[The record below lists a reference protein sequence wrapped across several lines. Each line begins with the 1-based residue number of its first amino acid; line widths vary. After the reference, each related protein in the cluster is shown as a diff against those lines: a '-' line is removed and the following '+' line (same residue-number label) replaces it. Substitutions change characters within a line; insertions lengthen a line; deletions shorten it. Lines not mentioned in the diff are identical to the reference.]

1 MNIGTLDFEIIG
13 KNDGIKQALEEAK
26 ESIANFTET
35 AAAGSAGVGDA
46 MQAAAATIEQAWGQ
60 LDAVGETNRQQLK
73 ELEAEYAQVGH
84 DAAAAFNKATAAGDK
99 EYRTL
104 ASRQKALAK
113 EISQRKSV
121 LSEVNRL
128 SGELNKEEQAFKKLA
143 TETQKNESRT
153 TSFKAQLRQL
163 TQEMAMQ
170 EAEARNL
177 GGETAV
183 YALRATDA
191 FKQMQMQAAQLTDA
205 MADAQQQAKLLS
217 HDNAGLQGVISA
229 LGGVAGAFS
238 VAQGVMGLYSG
249 ENENLQ
255 KIMLKVQSIMAITM
269 GLQQVSNVLN
279 KDSAAS
285 LTIFNKAREAF
296 VMEMQRGNAAL
307 AKDTAQQHTNTA
319 AKKLNTAATQGQA
332 AAEGMAA
339 SGNMKAATG
348 KNLEA
353 AANIKDTKSKIANT
367 IATGAS
373 TVAVKGLQKA
383 NIMLA
388 ATFKAVGAAIKAV
401 PVIGWILAAVSA
413 LISIIQ
419 LLGSSSR
426 EAKKEQEE
434 YYKSV
439 AEGAAEP
446 VSRIEKLSA
455 AWNRLGNDMEAKKK
469 FVDDNKA
476 AFEELG
482 IKVNSVE
489 DAENALVK
497 NKEAFIAAQ
506 IAKAKAL
513 AATQKAAELYQE
525 ALEQDLN
532 REQMQYGSKD
542 YDESLEKATDAE
554 KKAEEL
560 IRKSLDAE
568 AEGAR
573 LMNEAGIA
581 AAKTYEEGTIGYYEQ
596 IIEKKKAALKELANP
611 KDYENAQ
618 KEIEAL
624 QKSLDAI
631 TGTKKRSSSGTAK
644 DPFKEKL
651 DKQRQQYTQ
660 YAKWRNST
668 DEILQKAAATQ
679 FKDLLKQGDN
689 YLDYLRQQREKLMAE
704 MQNGGTAAQ
713 RKNLATLNQAIA
725 EETKETVLEQF
736 EQELNRQLNGANS
749 LLEKLTII
757 EKKRRELN
765 NDNSELD
772 NAEKELLQKQRE
784 QLINEL
790 ETQYKAAQREYYD
803 YLESRLTTFER
814 YQNEMAELEAKLAKT
829 NNSTEIAAI
838 MRQMEILQ
846 QRQKTYETRTYDA
859 LLESYGDFNAQKAAL
874 DAEFAEKRRIAQLN
888 GDKTM
893 LDALD
898 KEYKQKLSKLAREL
912 MKSPLL
918 EKFTKEADKM
928 TLSEVDMLIDEINN
942 KSIELSEN
950 LTDEDIEK
958 LLKSLRDLRREI
970 ADRNP
975 FTKLANAAKEFAE
988 EASDAS
994 LNRVLKAGSELAEN
1008 FRQITDCMR
1017 QIGEMTGNNDLVV
1030 AADAMDDII
1039 GNFQAAE
1046 QGAEAWGGW
1055 WGAIIGGVT
1064 DMIPKIIKWCN
1075 YNEELNDKLTETNAK
1090 VKELEEEYEELER
1103 ILKRTYNSGRYAL
1116 QQQEIANLEAQKKQL
1131 EEAIAEMDKHKDD
1144 KGFDQEQYDALK
1156 QQLNSV
1162 RDKLADAYDSLAED
1176 LTQTTIPDIQEE
1188 IKDALVNAF
1197 AAGASDAE
1205 IDKAIEAVANKLM
1218 KEAALKMLQTK
1229 YLADAVQRWYNEF
1242 EAAMA
1247 DEILDSD
1254 EEQMLHDHMR
1264 EYTEEFKEKM
1274 RLWNEMWG
1282 DAEDTTNTLSGA
1294 IKGASQESIDLL
1306 AGYTNATRIIEQS
1319 QLDVLTR
1326 QLSYV
1331 ASIDARLERAV
1342 AILETMNRS
1351 ERLTPQATQ
1360 YDEAVSQRAYGIID
1374 EEI

>member
-60 LDAVGETNRQQLK
+60 LDSVGETNRQQLK

-84 DAAAAFNKATAAGDK
+84 DAAAAFNKATAAGD
-99 EYRTL
+99 EEHRTL
-104 ASRQKALAK
+104 TSRQKALAK

-205 MADAQQQAKLLS
+205 MGDAQQQAKILS

-296 VMEMQRGNAAL
+296 VMEMQRGNAELKKESVNETKNA
-307 AKDTAQQHTNTA
+307 ASKKANTV
-319 AKKLNTAATQGQA
+319 ATEAQA
-332 AAEGMAA
+332 AAERAA
-339 SGNMKAATG
+339 AAGTG
-348 KNLEA
+348 AAAGAKNGEA
-353 AANIKDTKSKIANT
+353 AANNADTKSKIANT
-367 IATGAS
+367 VATGGQ
-373 TVAVKGLQKA
+373 TVATKLLQRA
-383 NIMLA
+383 NIMLVA
-388 ATFKAVGAAIKAV
+388 SFKAVGAAIKAV
-401 PVIGWILAAVSA
+401 PLIGWIVTAVSA
-413 LISIIQ
+413 LISIIK

-446 VSRIEKLSA
+446 VARIEKLSET
-455 AWNRLGNDMEAKKK
+455 WNHLGNDMEAKKK

-476 AFEELG
+476 AFKELG
-482 IKVNSVE
+482 IEVNSVE
-489 DAENALVK
+489 EAENALNK
-497 NKEAFIAAQ
+497 NKEAFISAQ
-506 IAKAKAL
+506 VAKARAL

-525 ALEQDLN
+525 ALEENLN
-532 REQMQYGSKD
+532 REKMSYGSKD
-542 YDESLEKATDAE
+542 YDKSLKKATDAE
-554 KKAEEL
+554 NKAKQL
-560 IRKSLDAE
+560 IEQSIEDEIK
-568 AEGAR
+568 GAQI
-573 LMNEAGIA
+573 LYEAGIA
-581 AAKTYEEGTIGYYEQ
+581 AANKIKNGSIAYYEQ
-596 IIEKKKAALKELANP
+596 LIENKKEALKKIADP
-611 KDYENAQ
+611 KEYAEAQ
-618 KEIEAL
+618 KEIDAW
-624 QKSLDAI
+624 QKSIDNI
-631 TGTKKRSSSGTAK
+631 TGASRRSSGTAK

-651 DKQRQQYTQ
+651 EKQRQQYTQ

-689 YLDYLRQQREKLMAE
+689 YIDYLRQQREKLMAE

-749 LLEKLTII
+749 LLEKLTIV

-859 LLESYGDFNAQKAAL
+859 LLESYGDFNAQKSAI

-893 LDALD
+893 LDALEN
-898 KEYKQKLSKLAREL
+898 EYKQKLSKLAREL

-958 LLKSLRDLRREI
+958 LLNSLRDLRREI

-1008 FRQITDCMR
+1008 FQQITDCMR

-1064 DMIPKIIKWCN
+1064 DMIPKIIKWSN
-1075 YNEELNDKLTETNAK
+1075 YNEELNDQLSESAENVKKLQ
-1090 VKELEEEYEELER
+1090 EEYAKLEQQ
-1103 ILKRTYNSGRYAL
+1103 LKRTYDSAQYDL
-1116 QQQEIANLEAQKKQL
+1116 QRQKIENLKKQEKEL
-1131 EEAIAEMDKHKDD
+1131 TAAIKAMEEADEK
-1144 KGFDQEQYDALK
+1144 EYDADQMAAYK
-1156 QQLNSV
+1156 QQL
-1162 RDKLADAYDSLAED
+1162 ADVQAQILDAQDELVEN
-1176 LTQTTIPDIQEE
+1176 LTQTTVPEIEE
-1188 IKDALVNAF
+1188 AITDALVNAF
-1197 AAGASDAE
+1197 AAGATDAE
-1205 IDKAIEAVANKLM
+1205 IDKTIEDVVNELM
-1218 KEAALKMLQTK
+1218 KKAALHMLQTQ
-1229 YLADAVQRWYNEF
+1229 YLAPYIEQWYEEF
-1242 EAAMA
+1242 NQAMS
-1247 DEILDSD
+1247 DYVLDSE
-1254 EEQMLHDHMR
+1254 EEQMLRDHMQ

-1274 RLWNEMWG
+1274 RMWNEIFG
-1282 DAEDTTNTLSGA
+1282 ESEETANTLSGA

-1319 QLDVLTR
+1319 QLEVLTR
-1326 QLSYV
+1326 QLSYI

-1342 AILETMNRS
+1342 AILETMNRTD
-1351 ERLTPQATQ
+1351 RLTPHATQ

>member
-60 LDAVGETNRQQLK
+60 LDSVGETNRQQLK

-84 DAAAAFNKATAAGDK
+84 DAAAAFNKATAAGD
-99 EYRTL
+99 EEHRTL
-104 ASRQKALAK
+104 TSRQKALAK

-205 MADAQQQAKLLS
+205 MGDAQQQAKILS

-296 VMEMQRGNAAL
+296 VMEMQRGNAELKKESVNETKNA
-307 AKDTAQQHTNTA
+307 ASKKANTV
-319 AKKLNTAATQGQA
+319 ATEAQA
-332 AAEGMAA
+332 AAERAA
-339 SGNMKAATG
+339 AAGTG
-348 KNLEA
+348 AAAGAKNGEA
-353 AANIKDTKSKIANT
+353 AANNADTKSKIANT
-367 IATGAS
+367 VATGGQ
-373 TVAVKGLQKA
+373 TVATKLLQRA
-383 NIMLA
+383 NIMLVA
-388 ATFKAVGAAIKAV
+388 SFKAVGAAIKAV
-401 PVIGWILAAVSA
+401 PLIGWIVTAVSA
-413 LISIIQ
+413 LISIIK

-446 VSRIEKLSA
+446 VARIEKLSET
-455 AWNRLGNDMEAKKK
+455 WNHLGNDMEAKKK

-476 AFEELG
+476 AFKELG
-482 IKVNSVE
+482 IEVNSVE
-489 DAENALVK
+489 EAENALNK
-497 NKEAFIAAQ
+497 NKEAFISAQ
-506 IAKAKAL
+506 VAKARAL

-525 ALEQDLN
+525 ALEENLN
-532 REQMQYGSKD
+532 REKMSYGSKD
-542 YDESLEKATDAE
+542 YDKSLKKATDAE
-554 KKAEEL
+554 NKAKQL
-560 IRKSLDAE
+560 IEQSIEDEIK
-568 AEGAR
+568 GAQI
-573 LMNEAGIA
+573 LYEAGIA
-581 AAKTYEEGTIGYYEQ
+581 AANKIKNGSIAYYEQ
-596 IIEKKKAALKELANP
+596 LIENKKEALKKIADP
-611 KDYENAQ
+611 KEYAEAQ
-618 KEIEAL
+618 KEIDAW
-624 QKSLDAI
+624 QKSIDNI
-631 TGTKKRSSSGTAK
+631 TGASRRSSGTAK

-651 DKQRQQYTQ
+651 EKQRQQYTQ

-689 YLDYLRQQREKLMAE
+689 YMDYLRQQREKLMAE

-749 LLEKLTII
+749 LLEKLTIV

-859 LLESYGDFNAQKAAL
+859 LLESYGDFNAQKSAI
-874 DAEFAEKRRIAQLN
+874 DSEFAEKRRIAQLN

-893 LDALD
+893 LDALEN
-898 KEYKQKLSKLAREL
+898 EYKQKLSKLAREL

-958 LLKSLRDLRREI
+958 LLNSLRDLRREI

-1008 FRQITDCMR
+1008 FQQITDCMR
-1017 QIGEMTGNNDLVV
+1017 QIGEMTGNYDLVV

-1064 DMIPKIIKWCN
+1064 DMIPKIIKWSN
-1075 YNEELNDKLTETNAK
+1075 YNEELNDQLSESAENVKKLQ
-1090 VKELEEEYEELER
+1090 EEYAKLEQQ
-1103 ILKRTYNSGRYAL
+1103 LKRTYDSAQYDL
-1116 QQQEIANLEAQKKQL
+1116 QRQKIENLKKQEKEL
-1131 EEAIAEMDKHKDD
+1131 TAAIKAMEEADEK
-1144 KGFDQEQYDALK
+1144 EYDADQMAAYK
-1156 QQLNSV
+1156 QQL
-1162 RDKLADAYDSLAED
+1162 ADVQAQILDAQDELVEN
-1176 LTQTTIPDIQEE
+1176 LTQTTVPEIEE
-1188 IKDALVNAF
+1188 AITDALVNAF
-1197 AAGASDAE
+1197 AAGATDAE
-1205 IDKAIEAVANKLM
+1205 IDKTIEDVVNELM
-1218 KEAALKMLQTK
+1218 KKAALHMLQTQ
-1229 YLADAVQRWYNEF
+1229 YLAPYIEQWYEEF
-1242 EAAMA
+1242 NQAMS
-1247 DEILDSD
+1247 DYVLDSE
-1254 EEQMLHDHMR
+1254 EEQMLRDHMQ

-1274 RLWNEMWG
+1274 RMWNEIFG
-1282 DAEDTTNTLSGA
+1282 ESGETANTLSGA

-1319 QLDVLTR
+1319 QLEVLTR
-1326 QLSYV
+1326 QLSYI

-1342 AILETMNRS
+1342 AILETMNRTD
-1351 ERLTPQATQ
+1351 RLTPQATQ

>member
-60 LDAVGETNRQQLK
+60 LDSVGETNRQQLK

-84 DAAAAFNKATAAGDK
+84 DAAAAFNKATAAGD
-99 EYRTL
+99 EEHRTL
-104 ASRQKALAK
+104 TSRQKALAK

-205 MADAQQQAKLLS
+205 MGDAQQQAKILS

-296 VMEMQRGNAAL
+296 VMEMQRGNAELKKESVNETKNA
-307 AKDTAQQHTNTA
+307 ASKKANTV
-319 AKKLNTAATQGQA
+319 ATEAQA
-332 AAEGMAA
+332 AAERAA
-339 SGNMKAATG
+339 AAGTG
-348 KNLEA
+348 AAAGAKNGEA
-353 AANIKDTKSKIANT
+353 AANNADTKSKIANT
-367 IATGAS
+367 VATGGQ
-373 TVAVKGLQKA
+373 TVATKLLQRA
-383 NIMLA
+383 NIMLVA
-388 ATFKAVGAAIKAV
+388 SFKAVGAAIKAV
-401 PVIGWILAAVSA
+401 PLIGWIVTAVSA
-413 LISIIQ
+413 LISIIK

-446 VSRIEKLSA
+446 VARIEKLSET
-455 AWNRLGNDMEAKKK
+455 WNHLGNDMEAKKK

-476 AFEELG
+476 AFKELG
-482 IKVNSVE
+482 IEVNSVE
-489 DAENALVK
+489 EAENALNK
-497 NKEAFIAAQ
+497 NKEAFISAQ
-506 IAKAKAL
+506 VAKARAL

-525 ALEQDLN
+525 ALEENLN
-532 REQMQYGSKD
+532 REKMSYGSKD
-542 YDESLEKATDAE
+542 YDKSLKKATDAE
-554 KKAEEL
+554 NKAKQL
-560 IRKSLDAE
+560 IEQSIEDEIK
-568 AEGAR
+568 GAQI
-573 LMNEAGIA
+573 LYEAGIA
-581 AAKTYEEGTIGYYEQ
+581 AANKIKNGSIAYYEQ
-596 IIEKKKAALKELANP
+596 LIENKKEALKKIADP
-611 KDYENAQ
+611 KEYAEAQ
-618 KEIEAL
+618 KEIDAW
-624 QKSLDAI
+624 QKSIDNI
-631 TGTKKRSSSGTAK
+631 TGASRRSSGTAK

-651 DKQRQQYTQ
+651 EKQRQQYTQ

-689 YLDYLRQQREKLMAE
+689 YIDYLRQQREKLMAE

-749 LLEKLTII
+749 LLEKLTIV

-814 YQNEMAELEAKLAKT
+814 YQNE
-829 NNSTEIAAI
+829 
-838 MRQMEILQ
+838 
-846 QRQKTYETRTYDA
+846 
-859 LLESYGDFNAQKAAL
+859 LLEPIVGL
-874 DAEFAEKRRIAQLN
+874 
-888 GDKTM
+888 
-893 LDALD
+893 
-898 KEYKQKLSKLAREL
+898 
-912 MKSPLL
+912 
-918 EKFTKEADKM
+918 
-928 TLSEVDMLIDEINN
+928 
-942 KSIELSEN
+942 
-950 LTDEDIEK
+950 
-958 LLKSLRDLRREI
+958 
-970 ADRNP
+970 
-975 FTKLANAAKEFAE
+975 
-988 EASDAS
+988 
-994 LNRVLKAGSELAEN
+994 
-1008 FRQITDCMR
+1008 
-1017 QIGEMTGNNDLVV
+1017 
-1030 AADAMDDII
+1030 
-1039 GNFQAAE
+1039 
-1046 QGAEAWGGW
+1046 
-1055 WGAIIGGVT
+1055 
-1064 DMIPKIIKWCN
+1064 
-1075 YNEELNDKLTETNAK
+1075 
-1090 VKELEEEYEELER
+1090 
-1103 ILKRTYNSGRYAL
+1103 
-1116 QQQEIANLEAQKKQL
+1116 
-1131 EEAIAEMDKHKDD
+1131 
-1144 KGFDQEQYDALK
+1144 
-1156 QQLNSV
+1156 
-1162 RDKLADAYDSLAED
+1162 
-1176 LTQTTIPDIQEE
+1176 
-1188 IKDALVNAF
+1188 
-1197 AAGASDAE
+1197 
-1205 IDKAIEAVANKLM
+1205 
-1218 KEAALKMLQTK
+1218 
-1229 YLADAVQRWYNEF
+1229 
-1242 EAAMA
+1242 
-1247 DEILDSD
+1247 
-1254 EEQMLHDHMR
+1254 
-1264 EYTEEFKEKM
+1264 
-1274 RLWNEMWG
+1274 
-1282 DAEDTTNTLSGA
+1282 
-1294 IKGASQESIDLL
+1294 
-1306 AGYTNATRIIEQS
+1306 
-1319 QLDVLTR
+1319 
-1326 QLSYV
+1326 
-1331 ASIDARLERAV
+1331 
-1342 AILETMNRS
+1342 
-1351 ERLTPQATQ
+1351 
-1360 YDEAVSQRAYGIID
+1360 
-1374 EEI
+1374 

>member
-60 LDAVGETNRQQLK
+60 LDSVGETNRQQLK

-84 DAAAAFNKATAAGDK
+84 DAAAAFNKATAAGD
-99 EYRTL
+99 EEHRTL
-104 ASRQKALAK
+104 TSRQKALAK

-205 MADAQQQAKLLS
+205 MGDAQQQAKILS

-296 VMEMQRGNAAL
+296 VMEMQRGNAELKKESVNETKNA
-307 AKDTAQQHTNTA
+307 ASKKANTV
-319 AKKLNTAATQGQA
+319 ATEAQA
-332 AAEGMAA
+332 AAERAA
-339 SGNMKAATG
+339 AAGTG
-348 KNLEA
+348 AAAGAKNGEA
-353 AANIKDTKSKIANT
+353 AANNADTKSKIANT
-367 IATGAS
+367 VATGGQ
-373 TVAVKGLQKA
+373 TVATKLLQRA
-383 NIMLA
+383 NIMLVA
-388 ATFKAVGAAIKAV
+388 SFKAVGAAIKAV
-401 PVIGWILAAVSA
+401 PLIGWIVTAVSA

-446 VSRIEKLSA
+446 VARIEKLSET
-455 AWNRLGNDMEAKKK
+455 WNHLGNDMEAKKK

-476 AFEELG
+476 AFKELG
-482 IKVNSVE
+482 IEVNSVE
-489 DAENALVK
+489 EAENALNK
-497 NKEAFIAAQ
+497 NKEAFISAQ
-506 IAKAKAL
+506 VAKARAL

-525 ALEQDLN
+525 ALEENLN
-532 REQMQYGSKD
+532 REKMSYGSKD
-542 YDESLEKATDAE
+542 YDKSLKKATDAE
-554 KKAEEL
+554 NKAKQL
-560 IRKSLDAE
+560 IEQSIEDEIK
-568 AEGAR
+568 GAQI
-573 LMNEAGIA
+573 LYEAGIA
-581 AAKTYEEGTIGYYEQ
+581 AANKIKNGSIAYYEQ
-596 IIEKKKAALKELANP
+596 LIENKKEALKKIADP
-611 KDYENAQ
+611 KEYAEAQ
-618 KEIEAL
+618 KEIDAW
-624 QKSLDAI
+624 QKSIDNI
-631 TGTKKRSSSGTAK
+631 TGASRRSSGTAK

-651 DKQRQQYTQ
+651 EKQRQQYTQ

-689 YLDYLRQQREKLMAE
+689 YMDYLRQQREKLMAE

-749 LLEKLTII
+749 LLEKLTIV

-859 LLESYGDFNAQKAAL
+859 LLESYGDFNAQKSAI

-893 LDALD
+893 LDALEN
-898 KEYKQKLSKLAREL
+898 EYKQKLSKLAREL

-958 LLKSLRDLRREI
+958 LLNSLRDLRREI

-1008 FRQITDCMR
+1008 FQQITDCMR

-1064 DMIPKIIKWCN
+1064 DMIPKIIKWSN
-1075 YNEELNDKLTETNAK
+1075 YNEELNDQLSESAENVKKLQ
-1090 VKELEEEYEELER
+1090 EEYAKLEQQ
-1103 ILKRTYNSGRYAL
+1103 LKRTYDSAQYDL
-1116 QQQEIANLEAQKKQL
+1116 QRQKIENLKKQEKEL
-1131 EEAIAEMDKHKDD
+1131 TAAIKAMEEADEK
-1144 KGFDQEQYDALK
+1144 EYDADQMAAYK
-1156 QQLNSV
+1156 QQL
-1162 RDKLADAYDSLAED
+1162 ADVQAQILDAQDELVEN
-1176 LTQTTIPDIQEE
+1176 LTQTTVPEIEE
-1188 IKDALVNAF
+1188 AITDALVNAF
-1197 AAGASDAE
+1197 AAGATDAE
-1205 IDKAIEAVANKLM
+1205 IDKTIEDVVNELM
-1218 KEAALKMLQTK
+1218 KKAALHMLQTQ
-1229 YLADAVQRWYNEF
+1229 YLAPYIEQWYEEF
-1242 EAAMA
+1242 NQAMS
-1247 DEILDSD
+1247 DYVLDSE
-1254 EEQMLHDHMR
+1254 EEQMLRDHMQ

-1274 RLWNEMWG
+1274 RMWNEIFG
-1282 DAEDTTNTLSGA
+1282 ESGETANTLSGA

-1319 QLDVLTR
+1319 QLEVLTR
-1326 QLSYV
+1326 QLSYI

-1342 AILETMNRS
+1342 AILETMNRTD
-1351 ERLTPQATQ
+1351 RLTPQATQ

>member
-60 LDAVGETNRQQLK
+60 LDSVGETNRQQLK

-84 DAAAAFNKATAAGDK
+84 DAAAAFNKATAAGD
-99 EYRTL
+99 EEHRTL
-104 ASRQKALAK
+104 TSRQKALAK

-205 MADAQQQAKLLS
+205 MGDAQQQAKILS

-296 VMEMQRGNAAL
+296 VMEMQRGNAELKKESVNETKNA
-307 AKDTAQQHTNTA
+307 ASKKANTV
-319 AKKLNTAATQGQA
+319 ATEAQA
-332 AAEGMAA
+332 AAERAA
-339 SGNMKAATG
+339 AAGTG
-348 KNLEA
+348 AAAGAKNGEA
-353 AANIKDTKSKIANT
+353 AANNADTKSKIANT
-367 IATGAS
+367 VATGGQ
-373 TVAVKGLQKA
+373 TVATKLLQRA
-383 NIMLA
+383 NIMLVA
-388 ATFKAVGAAIKAV
+388 SFKAVGAAIKAV
-401 PVIGWILAAVSA
+401 PLIGWIVTAVSA
-413 LISIIQ
+413 LISIIK

-446 VSRIEKLSA
+446 VARIEKLSET
-455 AWNRLGNDMEAKKK
+455 WNHLGNDMEAKKK

-476 AFEELG
+476 AFKELG
-482 IKVNSVE
+482 IEVNSVE
-489 DAENALVK
+489 EAENALNK
-497 NKEAFIAAQ
+497 NKEAFISAQ
-506 IAKAKAL
+506 VAKARAL

-525 ALEQDLN
+525 ALEENLN
-532 REQMQYGSKD
+532 REKMSYGSKD
-542 YDESLEKATDAE
+542 YDKSLKKATDAE
-554 KKAEEL
+554 NKAKQL
-560 IRKSLDAE
+560 IEQSIEDEIK
-568 AEGAR
+568 GAQI
-573 LMNEAGIA
+573 LYEAGIA
-581 AAKTYEEGTIGYYEQ
+581 AANKIKNGSIAYYEQ
-596 IIEKKKAALKELANP
+596 LIENKKEALKKIADP
-611 KDYENAQ
+611 KEYAEAQ
-618 KEIEAL
+618 KEIDAW
-624 QKSLDAI
+624 QKSIDNI
-631 TGTKKRSSSGTAK
+631 TGASRRSSGTAK

-651 DKQRQQYTQ
+651 EKQRQQYTQ

-689 YLDYLRQQREKLMAE
+689 YIDYLRQQREKLMAE

-749 LLEKLTII
+749 LLEKLTIV

-859 LLESYGDFNAQKAAL
+859 LLESYGDFNAQKSAI

-893 LDALD
+893 LDALEN
-898 KEYKQKLSKLAREL
+898 EYKQKLSKLAREL

-958 LLKSLRDLRREI
+958 LLNSLRDLRREI

-1008 FRQITDCMR
+1008 FQQITDCMR
-1017 QIGEMTGNNDLVV
+1017 QIGEMTGNYDLVV

-1064 DMIPKIIKWCN
+1064 DMIPKIIKWSN
-1075 YNEELNDKLTETNAK
+1075 YNEELNDQLSESAENVKKLQ
-1090 VKELEEEYEELER
+1090 EEYAKLEQQ
-1103 ILKRTYNSGRYAL
+1103 LKRTYDSAQYDL
-1116 QQQEIANLEAQKKQL
+1116 QRQKIENLKKQEKEL
-1131 EEAIAEMDKHKDD
+1131 TAAIKAMEEADEK
-1144 KGFDQEQYDALK
+1144 EYDADQMAAYK
-1156 QQLNSV
+1156 QQL
-1162 RDKLADAYDSLAED
+1162 ADVQAQILDAQDELVEN
-1176 LTQTTIPDIQEE
+1176 LTQTTVPEIEE
-1188 IKDALVNAF
+1188 AITDALVNAF
-1197 AAGASDAE
+1197 AAGATDAE
-1205 IDKAIEAVANKLM
+1205 IDKTIEDVVNELM
-1218 KEAALKMLQTK
+1218 KKAALHMLQTQ
-1229 YLADAVQRWYNEF
+1229 YLAPYIEQWYEEF
-1242 EAAMA
+1242 NQAMS
-1247 DEILDSD
+1247 DYVLDSE
-1254 EEQMLHDHMR
+1254 EEQMLRDHMQ

-1274 RLWNEMWG
+1274 RMWNEIFG
-1282 DAEDTTNTLSGA
+1282 ESGETANTLSGA

-1319 QLDVLTR
+1319 QLEVLTR
-1326 QLSYV
+1326 QLSYI

-1342 AILETMNRS
+1342 AILETMNRTD
-1351 ERLTPQATQ
+1351 RLTPQATQ

>member
-60 LDAVGETNRQQLK
+60 LDSVGETNRQQLK

-84 DAAAAFNKATAAGDK
+84 DAAAAFNKATAAGD
-99 EYRTL
+99 EEHRTL
-104 ASRQKALAK
+104 TSRQKALAK

-205 MADAQQQAKLLS
+205 MGDAQQQAKILS

-296 VMEMQRGNAAL
+296 VMEMQRGNAELKKESVNETKNA
-307 AKDTAQQHTNTA
+307 ASKKANTV
-319 AKKLNTAATQGQA
+319 ATEAQA
-332 AAEGMAA
+332 AAERAA
-339 SGNMKAATG
+339 AAGTG
-348 KNLEA
+348 AAAGAKNGEA
-353 AANIKDTKSKIANT
+353 AANNADTKSKIANT
-367 IATGAS
+367 VATGGQ
-373 TVAVKGLQKA
+373 TVATKLLQRA
-383 NIMLA
+383 NIMLVA
-388 ATFKAVGAAIKAV
+388 SFKAVGAAIKAV
-401 PVIGWILAAVSA
+401 PLIGWIVTAVSA

-446 VSRIEKLSA
+446 VARIEKLSET
-455 AWNRLGNDMEAKKK
+455 WNHLGNDMEAKKK

-476 AFEELG
+476 AFKELG
-482 IKVNSVE
+482 IEVNSVE
-489 DAENALVK
+489 EAENALNK
-497 NKEAFIAAQ
+497 NKEAFISAQ
-506 IAKAKAL
+506 VAKARAL

-525 ALEQDLN
+525 ALEENLN
-532 REQMQYGSKD
+532 REKMSYGSKD
-542 YDESLEKATDAE
+542 YDKSLKKATDAE
-554 KKAEEL
+554 NKAKQL
-560 IRKSLDAE
+560 IEQSIEDEIK
-568 AEGAR
+568 GAQI
-573 LMNEAGIA
+573 LYEAGIA
-581 AAKTYEEGTIGYYEQ
+581 AANKIKNGSIAYYEQ
-596 IIEKKKAALKELANP
+596 LIENKKEALKKIADP
-611 KDYENAQ
+611 KEYAEAQ
-618 KEIEAL
+618 KEIDAW
-624 QKSLDAI
+624 QKSIDNI
-631 TGTKKRSSSGTAK
+631 TGASRRSSGTAK

-651 DKQRQQYTQ
+651 EKQRQQYTQ

-689 YLDYLRQQREKLMAE
+689 YMDYLRQQREKLMAE

-749 LLEKLTII
+749 LLEKLTIV

-859 LLESYGDFNAQKAAL
+859 LLESYGDFNAQKSAI

-893 LDALD
+893 LDALEN
-898 KEYKQKLSKLAREL
+898 EYKQKLSKLAREL

-1008 FRQITDCMR
+1008 FQQITDCMR

-1064 DMIPKIIKWCN
+1064 DMIPKIIKWSN
-1075 YNEELNDKLTETNAK
+1075 YNEELNDQLSESAENVKKLQ
-1090 VKELEEEYEELER
+1090 EEYAKLEQQ
-1103 ILKRTYNSGRYAL
+1103 LKRTYDSAQYDL
-1116 QQQEIANLEAQKKQL
+1116 QRQKIENLKKREKELIAAIEAM
-1131 EEAIAEMDKHKDD
+1131 EEADEK
-1144 KGFDQEQYDALK
+1144 EYDADQMAAYK
-1156 QQLNSV
+1156 QQL
-1162 RDKLADAYDSLAED
+1162 ADVQAQILDAQDELVEN
-1176 LTQTTIPDIQEE
+1176 LTQTTVPEIEE
-1188 IKDALVNAF
+1188 AITDALVNAF
-1197 AAGASDAE
+1197 AAGATDAE
-1205 IDKAIEAVANKLM
+1205 IDKTIEDVVNELM
-1218 KEAALKMLQTK
+1218 KKAALHMLQTQ
-1229 YLADAVQRWYNEF
+1229 YLAPYIEQWYEEF
-1242 EAAMA
+1242 NQAMS
-1247 DEILDSD
+1247 DYVLDSE
-1254 EEQMLHDHMR
+1254 EEQMLRDHMQ

-1274 RLWNEMWG
+1274 RMWNEIFG
-1282 DAEDTTNTLSGA
+1282 ESEETANTLSGA

-1319 QLDVLTR
+1319 QLEVLTR
-1326 QLSYV
+1326 QLSYI

-1342 AILETMNRS
+1342 AILETMNRTD
-1351 ERLTPQATQ
+1351 RLTPQATQ

>member
-60 LDAVGETNRQQLK
+60 LDSVGETNRQQLK

-84 DAAAAFNKATAAGDK
+84 DAAAAFNKATAAGD
-99 EYRTL
+99 EEHRTL
-104 ASRQKALAK
+104 TSRQKALAK

-205 MADAQQQAKLLS
+205 MGDAQQQAKILS

-296 VMEMQRGNAAL
+296 VMEMQRGNAELKKESVNETKNA
-307 AKDTAQQHTNTA
+307 ASKKANTV
-319 AKKLNTAATQGQA
+319 ATEAQA
-332 AAEGMAA
+332 AAERAA
-339 SGNMKAATG
+339 AAGTG
-348 KNLEA
+348 AAAGAKNGEA
-353 AANIKDTKSKIANT
+353 AANNADTKSKIANT
-367 IATGAS
+367 VATGGQ
-373 TVAVKGLQKA
+373 TVATKLLQRA
-383 NIMLA
+383 NIMLVA
-388 ATFKAVGAAIKAV
+388 SFKAVGAAIKAV
-401 PVIGWILAAVSA
+401 PLIGWIVTAVSA
-413 LISIIQ
+413 LISIIK

-446 VSRIEKLSA
+446 VARIEKLSET
-455 AWNRLGNDMEAKKK
+455 WNHLGNDMEAKKK

-476 AFEELG
+476 AFKELG
-482 IKVNSVE
+482 IEVNSVE
-489 DAENALVK
+489 EAENALNK
-497 NKEAFIAAQ
+497 NKEAFISAQ
-506 IAKAKAL
+506 VAKARAL

-525 ALEQDLN
+525 ALEENLN
-532 REQMQYGSKD
+532 REKMSYGSKD
-542 YDESLEKATDAE
+542 YDKSLKKATDAE
-554 KKAEEL
+554 NKAKQLLEQSIEDE
-560 IRKSLDAE
+560 IK
-568 AEGAR
+568 GAQI
-573 LMNEAGIA
+573 LYEAGIA
-581 AAKTYEEGTIGYYEQ
+581 AANKIKNGSIAYYEQ
-596 IIEKKKAALKELANP
+596 LIENKKEALKKIADP
-611 KDYENAQ
+611 KEYAEAQ
-618 KEIEAL
+618 KEIDAW
-624 QKSLDAI
+624 QKSIDNI
-631 TGTKKRSSSGTAK
+631 TGASRRSSGTAK

-651 DKQRQQYTQ
+651 EKQRQQYTQ

-689 YLDYLRQQREKLMAE
+689 YIDYLRQQREKLMAE

-749 LLEKLTII
+749 LLEKLTIV

-859 LLESYGDFNAQKAAL
+859 LLESYGDFNAQKSAI

-893 LDALD
+893 LDALEN
-898 KEYKQKLSKLAREL
+898 EYKQKLSKLAREL

-958 LLKSLRDLRREI
+958 LLNSLRDLRREI

-1008 FRQITDCMR
+1008 FQQITDCMR
-1017 QIGEMTGNNDLVV
+1017 QIGEMTGNYDLVV

-1064 DMIPKIIKWCN
+1064 DMIPKIIKWSN
-1075 YNEELNDKLTETNAK
+1075 YNEELNDQLSESAENVKKLQ
-1090 VKELEEEYEELER
+1090 EEYAKLEQQ
-1103 ILKRTYNSGRYAL
+1103 LKRTYDSAQYDL
-1116 QQQEIANLEAQKKQL
+1116 QRQKIENLKKQEKEL
-1131 EEAIAEMDKHKDD
+1131 TAAIKAMEEADEK
-1144 KGFDQEQYDALK
+1144 EYDADQMAAYK
-1156 QQLNSV
+1156 QQL
-1162 RDKLADAYDSLAED
+1162 ADVQAQILDAQDELVEN
-1176 LTQTTIPDIQEE
+1176 LTQTTVPEIEE
-1188 IKDALVNAF
+1188 AITDALVNAF
-1197 AAGASDAE
+1197 AAGATDAE
-1205 IDKAIEAVANKLM
+1205 IDKTIEDVVNELM
-1218 KEAALKMLQTK
+1218 KKAALHMLQTQ
-1229 YLADAVQRWYNEF
+1229 YLAPYIEQWYEEF
-1242 EAAMA
+1242 NQAMS
-1247 DEILDSD
+1247 DYVLDSE
-1254 EEQMLHDHMR
+1254 EEQMLRDHMQ

-1274 RLWNEMWG
+1274 RMWNEIFG
-1282 DAEDTTNTLSGA
+1282 ESGETANTLSGA

-1319 QLDVLTR
+1319 QLEVLTR
-1326 QLSYV
+1326 QLSYI

-1342 AILETMNRS
+1342 AILETMNRTD
-1351 ERLTPQATQ
+1351 RLTPQATQ

>member
-60 LDAVGETNRQQLK
+60 LDSVGETNRQQLK

-84 DAAAAFNKATAAGDK
+84 DAAAAFNKATAAGD
-99 EYRTL
+99 EEHRTL
-104 ASRQKALAK
+104 TSRQKALAK

-205 MADAQQQAKLLS
+205 MGDAQQQAKILS

-296 VMEMQRGNAAL
+296 VMEMQRGNAELKKESVNETKNA
-307 AKDTAQQHTNTA
+307 ASKKANTV
-319 AKKLNTAATQGQA
+319 ATEAQA
-332 AAEGMAA
+332 AAERAA
-339 SGNMKAATG
+339 AAGTG
-348 KNLEA
+348 AAAGAKNGEA
-353 AANIKDTKSKIANT
+353 AANNADTKSKIANT
-367 IATGAS
+367 VATGGQ
-373 TVAVKGLQKA
+373 TVATKLLQRA
-383 NIMLA
+383 NIMLVA
-388 ATFKAVGAAIKAV
+388 SFKAVGAAIKAV
-401 PVIGWILAAVSA
+401 PLIGWIVTAVSA
-413 LISIIQ
+413 LISIIK

-446 VSRIEKLSA
+446 VARIEKLSET
-455 AWNRLGNDMEAKKK
+455 WNHLGNDMEAKKK

-476 AFEELG
+476 AFKELG
-482 IKVNSVE
+482 IEVNSVE
-489 DAENALVK
+489 EAENALNK
-497 NKEAFIAAQ
+497 NKEAFISAQ
-506 IAKAKAL
+506 VAKARAL

-525 ALEQDLN
+525 ALEENLN
-532 REQMQYGSKD
+532 REKMSYGSKD
-542 YDESLEKATDAE
+542 YDKSLKKATDAE
-554 KKAEEL
+554 NKAKQL
-560 IRKSLDAE
+560 IEQSIEDEIK
-568 AEGAR
+568 GAQI
-573 LMNEAGIA
+573 LYEAGIA
-581 AAKTYEEGTIGYYEQ
+581 AANKIKNGSIAYYEQ
-596 IIEKKKAALKELANP
+596 LIENKKEALKKIADP
-611 KDYENAQ
+611 KEYAEAQ
-618 KEIEAL
+618 KEIDAW
-624 QKSLDAI
+624 QKSIDNI
-631 TGTKKRSSSGTAK
+631 TGASRRSSGTAK

-651 DKQRQQYTQ
+651 EKQRQQYTQ

-689 YLDYLRQQREKLMAE
+689 YIDYLRQQREKLMAE

-749 LLEKLTII
+749 LLEKLTIV

-859 LLESYGDFNAQKAAL
+859 LLESYGDFNAQKSAI

-893 LDALD
+893 LDALEN
-898 KEYKQKLSKLAREL
+898 EYKQKLSKLAREL

-958 LLKSLRDLRREI
+958 LLNSLRDLRREI

-1008 FRQITDCMR
+1008 FQQITDCMR

-1064 DMIPKIIKWCN
+1064 DMIPKIIKWSN
-1075 YNEELNDKLTETNAK
+1075 YNEELNDQLSESAENVKKLQ
-1090 VKELEEEYEELER
+1090 EEYAKLEQQ
-1103 ILKRTYNSGRYAL
+1103 LKRTYDSAQYDL
-1116 QQQEIANLEAQKKQL
+1116 QRQKIENLKKQEKEL
-1131 EEAIAEMDKHKDD
+1131 TAAIKAMEEADEK
-1144 KGFDQEQYDALK
+1144 EYDADQMAAYK
-1156 QQLNSV
+1156 QQL
-1162 RDKLADAYDSLAED
+1162 ADVQAQILDAQDELVEN
-1176 LTQTTIPDIQEE
+1176 LTQTTVPEIEE
-1188 IKDALVNAF
+1188 AITDALVNAF
-1197 AAGASDAE
+1197 AAGATDAE
-1205 IDKAIEAVANKLM
+1205 IDKTIEDVVNELM
-1218 KEAALKMLQTK
+1218 KKAALHMLQTQ
-1229 YLADAVQRWYNEF
+1229 YLAPYIEQWYEEF
-1242 EAAMA
+1242 NQAMS
-1247 DEILDSD
+1247 DYVLDSE
-1254 EEQMLHDHMR
+1254 EEQMLRDHMQ

-1274 RLWNEMWG
+1274 RMWNEIFG
-1282 DAEDTTNTLSGA
+1282 ESEETANTLSGA

-1319 QLDVLTR
+1319 QLEVLTR
-1326 QLSYV
+1326 QLSYI

-1342 AILETMNRS
+1342 AILETMNRTD
-1351 ERLTPQATQ
+1351 RLTPQATQ

>member
-60 LDAVGETNRQQLK
+60 LDSVGETNRQQLK

-84 DAAAAFNKATAAGDK
+84 DAAAAFNKATAAGD
-99 EYRTL
+99 EEHRTL
-104 ASRQKALAK
+104 TSRQKALAK

-205 MADAQQQAKLLS
+205 MGDAQQQAKILS

-296 VMEMQRGNAAL
+296 VMEMQRGNAELKKESVNETKNA
-307 AKDTAQQHTNTA
+307 ASKKANTV
-319 AKKLNTAATQGQA
+319 ATEAQA
-332 AAEGMAA
+332 AAERAA
-339 SGNMKAATG
+339 AAGTG
-348 KNLEA
+348 AAAGAKNGEA
-353 AANIKDTKSKIANT
+353 AANNADTKSKIANT
-367 IATGAS
+367 VATGGQ
-373 TVAVKGLQKA
+373 TVATKLLQRA
-383 NIMLA
+383 NIMLVA
-388 ATFKAVGAAIKAV
+388 SFKAVGAAIKAV
-401 PVIGWILAAVSA
+401 PLIGWIVTAVSA

-446 VSRIEKLSA
+446 VARIEKLSET
-455 AWNRLGNDMEAKKK
+455 WNHLGNDMEAKKK

-476 AFEELG
+476 AFKELG
-482 IKVNSVE
+482 IEVNSVE
-489 DAENALVK
+489 EAENALNK
-497 NKEAFIAAQ
+497 NKEAFISAQ
-506 IAKAKAL
+506 VAKARAL

-525 ALEQDLN
+525 ALEENLN
-532 REQMQYGSKD
+532 REKMSYGSKD
-542 YDESLEKATDAE
+542 YDKSLKKATDAE
-554 KKAEEL
+554 NKAKQL
-560 IRKSLDAE
+560 IEQSIEDEIK
-568 AEGAR
+568 GAQI
-573 LMNEAGIA
+573 LYEAGIA
-581 AAKTYEEGTIGYYEQ
+581 AANKIKNGSIAYYEQ
-596 IIEKKKAALKELANP
+596 LIENKKEALKKIADP
-611 KDYENAQ
+611 KEYAEAQ
-618 KEIEAL
+618 KEIDAW
-624 QKSLDAI
+624 QKSIDNI
-631 TGTKKRSSSGTAK
+631 TGASRRSSGTAK

-651 DKQRQQYTQ
+651 EKQRQQYTQ

-689 YLDYLRQQREKLMAE
+689 YIDYLRQQREKLMAE

-749 LLEKLTII
+749 LLEKLTIV

-859 LLESYGDFNAQKAAL
+859 LLESYGDFNAQKSAI

-893 LDALD
+893 LDALEN
-898 KEYKQKLSKLAREL
+898 EYKQKLSKLAREL

-958 LLKSLRDLRREI
+958 LLNSLRDLRREI

-1008 FRQITDCMR
+1008 FQQITDCMR

-1064 DMIPKIIKWCN
+1064 DMIPKIIKWSN
-1075 YNEELNDKLTETNAK
+1075 YNEELNDQLSESAENVKKLQ
-1090 VKELEEEYEELER
+1090 EEYAKLEQQ
-1103 ILKRTYNSGRYAL
+1103 LKRTYDSAQYDL
-1116 QQQEIANLEAQKKQL
+1116 QRQKIENLKKQEKEL
-1131 EEAIAEMDKHKDD
+1131 TAAIKAMEEADEK
-1144 KGFDQEQYDALK
+1144 EYDADQMAAYK
-1156 QQLNSV
+1156 QQL
-1162 RDKLADAYDSLAED
+1162 ADVQAQILDAQDELVEN
-1176 LTQTTIPDIQEE
+1176 LTQTTVPEIEE
-1188 IKDALVNAF
+1188 AITDALVNAF
-1197 AAGASDAE
+1197 AAGATDAE
-1205 IDKAIEAVANKLM
+1205 IDKTIEDVVNELM
-1218 KEAALKMLQTK
+1218 KKAALHMLQTQ
-1229 YLADAVQRWYNEF
+1229 YLAPYIEQWYEEF
-1242 EAAMA
+1242 NQAMS
-1247 DEILDSD
+1247 DYVLDSE
-1254 EEQMLHDHMR
+1254 EEQMLRDHMQ

-1274 RLWNEMWG
+1274 RMWNEIFG
-1282 DAEDTTNTLSGA
+1282 ESGETANTLSGA

-1319 QLDVLTR
+1319 QLEVLTR
-1326 QLSYV
+1326 QLSYI

-1342 AILETMNRS
+1342 AILETMNRTD
-1351 ERLTPQATQ
+1351 RLTPQATQ

>member
-60 LDAVGETNRQQLK
+60 LDSVGETNRQQLK

-84 DAAAAFNKATAAGDK
+84 DAAAAFNKATAAGD
-99 EYRTL
+99 EEHRTL
-104 ASRQKALAK
+104 TSRQKALAK

-205 MADAQQQAKLLS
+205 MGDAQQQAKILS

-296 VMEMQRGNAAL
+296 VMEMQRGNAELKKESVNETKNA
-307 AKDTAQQHTNTA
+307 ASKKANTV
-319 AKKLNTAATQGQA
+319 ATEAQA
-332 AAEGMAA
+332 AAERAA
-339 SGNMKAATG
+339 AAGTG
-348 KNLEA
+348 AAAGAKNGEA
-353 AANIKDTKSKIANT
+353 AANNADTKSKIANT
-367 IATGAS
+367 VATGGQ
-373 TVAVKGLQKA
+373 TVATKLLQRA
-383 NIMLA
+383 NIMLVA
-388 ATFKAVGAAIKAV
+388 SFKAVGAAIKAV
-401 PVIGWILAAVSA
+401 PLIGWIVTAVSA
-413 LISIIQ
+413 LISIIK

-446 VSRIEKLSA
+446 VARIEKLSET
-455 AWNRLGNDMEAKKK
+455 WNHLGNDMEAKKK

-476 AFEELG
+476 AFKELG
-482 IKVNSVE
+482 IEVNSVE
-489 DAENALVK
+489 EAENALNK
-497 NKEAFIAAQ
+497 NKEAFISAQ
-506 IAKAKAL
+506 VAKARAL

-525 ALEQDLN
+525 ALEENLN
-532 REQMQYGSKD
+532 REKMSYGSKD
-542 YDESLEKATDAE
+542 YDKSLKKATDAE
-554 KKAEEL
+554 NKAKQL
-560 IRKSLDAE
+560 IEQSIEDEIK
-568 AEGAR
+568 GAQI
-573 LMNEAGIA
+573 LYEAGIA
-581 AAKTYEEGTIGYYEQ
+581 AANKIKNGSIAYYEQ
-596 IIEKKKAALKELANP
+596 LIENKKEALKKIADP
-611 KDYENAQ
+611 KEYAEAQ
-618 KEIEAL
+618 KEIDAW
-624 QKSLDAI
+624 QKSIDNI
-631 TGTKKRSSSGTAK
+631 TGASRRSSGTAK

-651 DKQRQQYTQ
+651 EKQRQQYTQ

-689 YLDYLRQQREKLMAE
+689 YIDYLRQQREKLMAE

-749 LLEKLTII
+749 LLEKLTIV

-838 MRQMEILQ
+838 MRQMEILR
-846 QRQKTYETRTYDA
+846 QRMG
-859 LLESYGDFNAQKAAL
+859 L
-874 DAEFAEKRRIAQLN
+874 
-888 GDKTM
+888 
-893 LDALD
+893 
-898 KEYKQKLSKLAREL
+898 
-912 MKSPLL
+912 
-918 EKFTKEADKM
+918 
-928 TLSEVDMLIDEINN
+928 
-942 KSIELSEN
+942 
-950 LTDEDIEK
+950 
-958 LLKSLRDLRREI
+958 
-970 ADRNP
+970 
-975 FTKLANAAKEFAE
+975 
-988 EASDAS
+988 
-994 LNRVLKAGSELAEN
+994 
-1008 FRQITDCMR
+1008 
-1017 QIGEMTGNNDLVV
+1017 
-1030 AADAMDDII
+1030 
-1039 GNFQAAE
+1039 
-1046 QGAEAWGGW
+1046 
-1055 WGAIIGGVT
+1055 
-1064 DMIPKIIKWCN
+1064 
-1075 YNEELNDKLTETNAK
+1075 
-1090 VKELEEEYEELER
+1090 
-1103 ILKRTYNSGRYAL
+1103 
-1116 QQQEIANLEAQKKQL
+1116 
-1131 EEAIAEMDKHKDD
+1131 
-1144 KGFDQEQYDALK
+1144 
-1156 QQLNSV
+1156 
-1162 RDKLADAYDSLAED
+1162 
-1176 LTQTTIPDIQEE
+1176 
-1188 IKDALVNAF
+1188 
-1197 AAGASDAE
+1197 
-1205 IDKAIEAVANKLM
+1205 
-1218 KEAALKMLQTK
+1218 
-1229 YLADAVQRWYNEF
+1229 
-1242 EAAMA
+1242 
-1247 DEILDSD
+1247 
-1254 EEQMLHDHMR
+1254 
-1264 EYTEEFKEKM
+1264 
-1274 RLWNEMWG
+1274 
-1282 DAEDTTNTLSGA
+1282 
-1294 IKGASQESIDLL
+1294 
-1306 AGYTNATRIIEQS
+1306 
-1319 QLDVLTR
+1319 
-1326 QLSYV
+1326 
-1331 ASIDARLERAV
+1331 
-1342 AILETMNRS
+1342 
-1351 ERLTPQATQ
+1351 
-1360 YDEAVSQRAYGIID
+1360 GIVGL
-1374 EEI
+1374 